1 MIIPAGTQ
9 GGRFNNDIKQ
19 ISTPANAKKD
29 LDKISPC
36 SFLWDRIIL
45 TCEGY
50 ITACAVDYELDLVY
64 SNYKD
69 SKSSIGEIWN
79 NEIIRNLRKKHLEK
93 KLDNLICKNCLLG
106 TNEKYEKILDV
117 EYNSKID
124 EHKKKKINDRIKNF

>member
-9 GGRFNNDIKQ
+9 GGRFNSDVKK
-19 ISTPANAKKD
+19 ISKSANGKRE
-29 LDKISPC
+29 LNKISPC

-45 TCEGY
+45 TCEGF

-64 SNYKD
+64 ADYKD
-69 SKSSIGEIWN
+69 TKKSIGEIWN
-79 NEIIRNLRKKHLEK
+79 NSIIKKLREKHLNK

-106 TNEKYEKILDV
+106 TNEKYEKILNV

-124 EHKKKKINDRIKNF
+124 KHK